1 MDVLDLE
8 SAIALYEQKMLTI
21 KGLVYFYLQNQQLAP
36 HQVNPKRASID
47 LNISQASI
55 YRGLKEMIRM
65 QGHHS
70 PTNSPYTMVQNHH
83 HWQ

>member
-1 MDVLDLE
+1 MILDLE
-8 SAIALYEQKMLTI
+8 SAIALYEQKMITI
-21 KGLVYFYLQNQQLAP
+21 KGLVYFYLQERQLAP

-65 QGHHS
+65 PDRHCQADS
-70 PTNSPYTMVQNHH
+70 PGTAVQNRHH
-83 HWQ
+83 LP